1 MILIPMRAEK
11 KGRLGEAMTGESP
24 LSVLA
29 CSFWLVAGYDKAAKI
44 AKTAHKEGTTLKEA
58 AIKLGFLTSDQ
69 FDQWV
74 KPKDMLGPQ

>member
-1 MILIPMRAEK
+1 MSCQFLTSTCI
-11 KGRLGEAMTGESP
+11 RLT
-24 LSVLA
+24 
-29 CSFWLVAGYDKAAKI
+29 CSFWFVTGYDKAAKI